1 MATGTFEGSNVVLL
15 WTNPSP
21 ASSFAGQTIPLDLL
35 NYDAVI
41 VLTAMDTSASGQLV
55 VDSLI
60 TPVGYGSRSVIQ
72 WNVRYIRQYEVS
84 TSGVSFNDGAKG
96 NVGANAS
103 TDNTVGIPYQI
114 YGIRKL

>member
-1 MATGTFEGSNVVLL
+1 MASGTFEGSNVVLL

-21 ASSFAGQTIPLDLL
+21 ASSFAGQTIPLDLS

-41 VLTAMDTSASGQLV
+41 VLTAMDTSDSGRLV

-60 TPVGYGSRSVIQ
+60 TPVGYGARAFIQ
-72 WNVRYIRQYEVS
+72 WNVRYIRQYTVS
-84 TSGVSFNDGAKG
+84 NTGVAFQDGAKG
-96 NVGANAS
+96 SVGANAT